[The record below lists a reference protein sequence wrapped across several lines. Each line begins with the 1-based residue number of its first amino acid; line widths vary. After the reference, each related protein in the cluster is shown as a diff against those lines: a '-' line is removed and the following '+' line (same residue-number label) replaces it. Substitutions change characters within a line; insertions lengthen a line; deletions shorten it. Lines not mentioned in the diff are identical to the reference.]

1 MGKRKKEKTT
11 TKTEIPAWLESGS
24 RDAVARGQQIADR
37 PYEAYTGEAVA
48 GFGRN
53 EQESYDMAYDTAGAW
68 QGDIDS
74 ARGQLEGIQTFD
86 QFDQEAYMNP
96 FIQGALDPVA
106 REQNLRYEKQRSNL
120 RGEAGMRNAFGN
132 SRSAIMESELGRA
145 NEQNI
150 GDIYAKG
157 YAQAFDVGQ
166 QAWQQDQ
173 DRRLATSGAYEGL
186 AMSSSQLIGQD
197 IERLQR
203 TGASERDIRQ
213 RQDLFDYTQF
223 VEERDWDVNNLQ
235 PLLDAISRSPHGT
248 TSTTTKEKEGGSTL
262 GMVVG
267 LAAVA
272 AGAFMTGGASLA
284 MTGVGKSLVG
294 ASSG

>member
-1 MGKRKKEKTT
+1 MGKRKKSTT
-11 TKTEIPAWLESGS
+11 ETKTEIPAWLESGS
-24 RDAVARGQQIADR
+24 RDAVSRGQQIADR
-37 PYEAYTGEAVA
+37 PYQAYEGDAVA

-53 EQESYDMAYDTAGAW
+53 EQEAYDMSYDQAGAW

-74 ARGQLEGIQTFD
+74 ARGQLEGIETFD

-106 REQNLRYEKQRSNL
+106 REANLRYTKNRSDL
-120 RGEAGMRNAFGN
+120 RGGAGMRNAFGN
-132 SRSAIMESELGRA
+132 SRTAIMESELSRA

-150 GDIYAKG
+150 GDIYATG

-166 QAWQQDQ
+166 QAWQKDQ

-186 AMSSSQLIGQD
+186 AMSNSQLIGQD

-213 RQDLFDYTQF
+213 REMMFDYTQF
-223 VEERDWDVNNLQ
+223 IEERDWDVTNLQ

-248 TSTTTKEKEGGSTL
+248 TSTTTKTKEGGSTL
-262 GMVVG
+262 GMVIG
-267 LAAVA
+267 LAATVA
-272 AGAFMTGGASLA
+272 GVFTMNPALIGAGLKQT
-284 MTGVGKSLVG
+284 
-294 ASSG
+294 SSGAGG

>member
-1 MGKRKKEKTT
+1 MGKRKKETTT
-11 TKTEIPAWLESGS
+11 TKTEIPQWLESGS
-24 RDAVARGQQIADR
+24 RDAVSRGQQIADR
-37 PYEAYTGEAVA
+37 PYEAYGGEAVA

-53 EQESYDMAYDTAGAW
+53 EQGAYDMAYDQAGAW
-68 QGDIDS
+68 EGDMDS

-86 QFDQEAYMNP
+86 QFDQDAYMNP

-106 REQNLRYEKQRSNL
+106 REQNLRFENQRSEL
-120 RGEAGMRNAFGN
+120 RGGAGMRNAFGN
-132 SRSAIMESELGRA
+132 SRQAIMESELGRA

-150 GDIYAKG
+150 GDIYSKG

-173 DRRLATSGAYEGL
+173 DRRLATSGAYRDMARTG
-186 AMSSSQLIGQD
+186 SQLVQED

-223 VEERDWDVNNLQ
+223 IEERDWDVTNLQ

-262 GMVVG
+262 GVLVG
-267 LAAVA
+267 AAAAVA
-272 AGAFMTGGASLA
+272 GVFTMNPALFGAGAKA
-284 MTGVGKSLVG
+284 MSGSGV
-294 ASSG
+294 